1 MKKNTANRWERT
13 PEDGGA
19 RQGHKA
25 RFCNPPLLN
34 AITRGALEHLGV
46 SWTFLTKSSRDSFL
60 MDLYYKEPTVIF
72 GESSFLK
79 VALQDAVK
87 LDIADDLP
95 HVDIVNCIGTP
106 LDSRLPSSTE
116 TSLVRSKR
124 HLWKPEFGWITMN
137 VPPVREDVPFAF

>member
-1 MKKNTANRWERT
+1 
-13 PEDGGA
+13 
-19 RQGHKA
+19 
-25 RFCNPPLLN
+25 
-34 AITRGALEHLGV
+34 
-46 SWTFLTKSSRDSFL
+46 